1 MANGIAIKDVDN
13 KLQSLEGEEVIPIST
28 GANKPEVVEVDTLK
42 EYINED
48 IDTALEGKQDVINDL
63 DNIRSGAALG
73 ATAYQKPGTGIPS
86 TDLESGVIPDV
97 SGFITNTVDD
107 LVNYY
112 TKIETYSQTE
122 VQQLINAVKQFTYEL
137 VSVLPAASASTM
149 NKIYLVPSSDPQ
161 TQNIKDEYITI
172 NSSGSYSWEQ
182 IGSTAIDLSDYVTTT
197 ALNTALADY
206 TTSTDLS
213 TLLAGYQTKIDSTH
227 KLDYSLIDNTP
238 TIPDITNCVQK
249 SETAGLIKNDGT
261 VDTNTYLTS
270 AHEVPSGGNSG
281 QVLKKTSGSDYAYG
295 WGNINETLPSAYCTT
310 SGSTATKVANCSLWT
325 ATANTYLHILI
336 GAANTYQ
343 GALMLKVNGNPT
355 PSGAPIYI
363 NGAASSSTNYTLPAG
378 SYIIFYDGTN
388 FQFRT
393 DGRIPGLSGSMVAL
407 MSDISG
413 GDVNVIESISFN
425 GSPIPVDAS
434 KNAAITYSAPVTSV
448 NGNTGAVTISIP
460 TKVSDLTNDSGFITS
475 YTETDPVFSASA
487 AATITSADITSWNG
501 KSTFS
506 GSYNDLTDKPTLF
519 SGDYND
525 LSNKPTI
532 PTVPTNVSAFTN
544 DAGYITGYTETDP
557 TVPSWAKAA
566 SKPSYTASEVGAL
579 PDTTVVPTE
588 STVTGWGFTENA
600 GTITGITMNG
610 ASKGTSGVVDLG
622 IVITSHQDISGKENT
637 SNKVTSL
644 SSSSTDTQYP
654 SAKCV
659 YDLVGDIETIL
670 ASI

>member
-28 GANKPEVVEVDTLK
+28 GANEPEVVEVDTLK
-42 EYINED
+42 EYINAD
-48 IDTALEGKQDVINDL
+48 IDSALDTKQDTISDL
-63 DNIRSGAALG
+63 STIRSGAALG

-112 TKIETYSQTE
+112 TKSETYSQTE

-161 TQNIKDEYITI
+161 TQNIKDEYITLE
-172 NSSGSYSWEQ
+172 SSGSYSWEQ

-206 TTSTDLS
+206 TTSTDLF

-261 VDTNTYLTS
+261 IDTNTYLTS
-270 AHEVPSGGNSG
+270 AHEIPAGGNAG
-281 QVLKKTSGSDYAYG
+281 QVLTKYDGSTDYAVE
-295 WGNINETLPSAYCTT
+295 WR
-310 SGSTATKVANCSLWT
+310 
-325 ATANTYLHILI
+325 NTYHIYPSVYCDTKSTSSGKLASCTYWAATSQSYLHVLMTK
-336 GAANTYQ
+336 ANTYQ
-343 GALMLKVNGNPT
+343 GAITLNINVTGSK
-355 PSGAPIYI
+355 PIYI
-363 NGAASSSTNYTLPAG
+363 NGTASSATNYTLPAG
-378 SYIIFYDGTN
+378 TYIVFYDGTN
-388 FQFRT
+388 YHFRT
-393 DGRIPGLSGSMVAL
+393 DGRIPGLNGSMVAL
-407 MSDISG
+407 MSDISGGG

-425 GSPIPVDAS
+425 GSPVPVDSS

-448 NGNTGAVTISIP
+448 NGNTGDVTISTGDANVIE
-460 TKVSDLTNDSGFITS
+460 SITFNG
-475 YTETDPVFSASA
+475 TT
-487 AATITSADITSWNG
+487 ATITGKTAAITA
-501 KSTFS
+501 
-506 GSYNDLTDKPTLF
+506 
-519 SGDYND
+519 
-525 LSNKPTI
+525 TI
-532 PTVPTNVSAFTN
+532 PTVPTNVSDFTN
-544 DAGYITGYTETDP
+544 DAGY
-557 TVPSWAKAA
+557 
-566 SKPSYTASEVGAL
+566 
-579 PDTTVVPTE
+579 TTNT
-588 STVTGWGFTENA
+588 
-600 GTITGITMNG
+600 GTITGINMNG

-622 IVITSHQDISGKENT
+622 TVITSHQDISGKEDT
-637 SNKVTSL
+637 TNKVTSL
-644 SSSSTDTQYP
+644 SSSSTDTEYP

-659 YDLVGDIETIL
+659 WDLVGDIETLL
-670 ASI
+670 AAI

>member
-1 MANGIAIKDVDN
+1 MANGIAIKDVTN
-13 KLQSLEGEEVIPIST
+13 KLQKLGGEEVIPIST
-28 GANKPEVVEVDTLK
+28 GANDPEVVEVDTLK

-48 IDTALEGKQDVINDL
+48 ISTALNNKQDTISDL
-63 DNIRSGAALG
+63 STIRSGAAAG

-86 TDLESGVIPDV
+86 TDLKSGVIPDV
-97 SGFITNTVDD
+97 SGFVTNTVDD

-112 TKIETYSQTE
+112 TKVQTYSQTE
-122 VQQLINAVKQFTYEL
+122 VQQLINTVKQFTYEL

-363 NGAASSSTNYTLPAG
+363 NGAVSSSTNYTLPAG
-378 SYIIFYDGTN
+378 SYIIFYNGTN
-388 FQFRT
+388 YYFRT
-393 DGRIPGLSGSMVAL
+393 DGKIPTATSVLAAVSDLPTVMGASGTNHASGLVPDPGSTQGTTKFLREDGSWQVPP
-407 MSDISG
+407 SG
-413 GDVNVIESISFN
+413 GGGEVNTIESISVN
-425 GSPIPVDAS
+425 TVAQTPDAN
-434 KNAAITYSAPVTSV
+434 KNV
-448 NGNTGAVTISIP
+448 
-460 TKVSDLTNDSGFITS
+460 
-475 YTETDPVFSASA
+475 
-487 AATITSADITSWNG
+487 DIT
-501 KSTFS
+501 
-506 GSYNDLTDKPTLF
+506 
-519 SGDYND
+519 
-525 LSNKPTI
+525 
-532 PTVPTNVSAFTN
+532 VPDV
-544 DAGYITGYTETDP
+544 
-557 TVPSWAKAA
+557 
-566 SKPSYTASEVGAL
+566 
-579 PDTTVVPTE
+579 
-588 STVTGWGFTENA
+588 
-600 GTITGITMNG
+600 
-610 ASKGTSGVVDLG
+610 
-622 IVITSHQDISGKENT
+622 SGKEDS

-654 SAKCV
+654 SAKAV
-659 YDLVGDIETIL
+659 YDLVGDIETLLSEI
-670 ASI
+670 